1 MNIGFDIDNVI
12 TYFDKEI
19 LSEFKKQDK
28 KKRNNGIIN
37 KNAQHINYGM
47 FDWSKEEVD
56 EFYNDNMERIA
67 QNLKVQRRCKYYL
80 KKLKKL
86 GHKIFLIT
94 HRAYPHYTRPKKTTK
109 DWLTIQNIPYTKLVI
124 SKSPDKTEEC
134 KNLNIDIM
142 FDDREDQ
149 CEKMRNNGINC
160 VLKLTKYNYRYKKDL
175 PHVKTWK
182 DIYKMIIN
190 KAKNK

>member
-12 TYFDKEI
+12 TCFHKAI

-80 KKLKKL
+80 KKLKQL
-86 GHKIFLIT
+86 GYKIFLIT
-94 HRAYPHYTRPKKTTK
+94 HRA
-109 DWLTIQNIPYTKLVI
+109 
-124 SKSPDKTEEC
+124 
-134 KNLNIDIM
+134 
-142 FDDREDQ
+142 
-149 CEKMRNNGINC
+149 
-160 VLKLTKYNYRYKKDL
+160 
-175 PHVKTWK
+175 
-182 DIYKMIIN
+182 
-190 KAKNK
+190 